1 MSPAPVQ
8 SIDQPERKRPIIMN
22 WVKRGL
28 CAASLAALAFSGVP
42 AVAQDDIPEP
52 EIKREFRAAWIA
64 TVANIDW
71 PSRKGLSTEEQKAEM
86 IAILDKCAELNMNA
100 VVFQVRPATDA
111 LYQSE
116 IEPWSDVITGEM
128 GKAPE
133 PFYDPLEFTV
143 EEAHKRGIEV
153 HCWFNPYRSLHPST
167 KNVSD
172 NHISK
177 TNPEI
182 AKKYGNHYWLN
193 PTDQRV
199 QDLSLNVMMD
209 VVKRYDID
217 GVHMDD
223 YFYPY
228 PSYADG
234 ADFPDDDTWKAYQ
247 DAGGQLER
255 ADWRREA
262 VDKFVERLYSE
273 VKRTKPHV
281 KVGISPFGI
290 ARPGHPPD
298 VVSGFDQYET
308 LYADAQ
314 KWLNE
319 GWVDYYT
326 PQLYWAMAS
335 PQPYMNLLRY
345 WIDQNHHNRH
355 MWPGLYTSKF
365 ASQQDTPTEIINQI
379 AATRFLEASGE
390 VHFSMKALVNNS
402 NGISDMLKA
411 TVYKDPALVPASP
424 WLDDVAPAKPEVSVE
439 NDTTTNTATVTWKSG
454 NSEEAWLW
462 TVYTLTGRSW
472 TPQVMS
478 STSTT
483 LTLSPDDKGNMPS
496 RVAVAAV
503 DREGNESEK
512 TIVEVKGASTGVV
525 VENAPVIDQVQ

>member
-1 MSPAPVQ
+1 
-8 SIDQPERKRPIIMN
+8 MN
-22 WVKRGL
+22 WVKKGL
-28 CAASLAALAFSGVP
+28 CAATLAAMAVGGGQLAW
-42 AVAQDDIPEP
+42 AQDDIPEP
-52 EIKREFRAAWIA
+52 EIKREFRSAWIA

-71 PSRKGLSTEEQKAEM
+71 PSRKGLSTEQQKAEM

-100 VVFQVRPATDA
+100 VIFQVRPAADA
-111 LYQSE
+111 LYKSD

-143 EEAHKRGIEV
+143 EEAHNRGIEV
-153 HCWFNPYRSLHPST
+153 HCWFNPYRALHPST
-167 KNVSD
+167 KTISD

-177 TNPEI
+177 TNPEM
-182 AKKYGNHYWLN
+182 AKKYGDFYWLN
-193 PTDQRV
+193 PTDKQV
-199 QDLSLNVMMD
+199 QDLSINVMLD

-228 PSYADG
+228 PEYGKG
-234 ADFPDDDTWKAYQ
+234 ADFPDENTWKAYQ
-247 DAGGQLER
+247 DAGGELEKG
-255 ADWRREA
+255 DWRREA

-290 ARPGHPPD
+290 ARPGLPPE
-298 VVSGFDQYET
+298 VASGFDQYAT

-326 PQLYWAMAS
+326 PQLYWGIAS
-335 PQPYMNLLRY
+335 PQPYMYLLK
-345 WIDQNHHNRH
+345 WWMDQNHHNRH

-365 ASQQDTPTEIINQI
+365 AGQQDTPTEIINQI
-379 AATRFLEASGE
+379 AATRFLGATGEA
-390 VHFSMKALVNNS
+390 HFSMKALLNN
-402 NGISDMLKA
+402 NRGISDMLKE
-411 TVYKDPALVPASP
+411 TVYKEPALIPASP
-424 WLDDVAPAKPEVSVE
+424 WLDDVAPEKPEVSIE
-439 NDTTTNTATVTWKSG
+439 NSETTTATTVTWKAG
-454 NSEEAWLW
+454 NSEQPWLW
-462 TVYTLTGRSW
+462 TVYTLSGKRWS
-472 TPQVMS
+472 PRVMPG
-478 STSTT
+478 TSTT
-483 LTLSPDDKGNMPS
+483 LTLSPNSQGNLPS

-512 TIVEVKGASTGVV
+512 TIVELSSPAQATAEQTGADG
-525 VENAPVIDQVQ
+525 QVQ